1 VYTFSFSIFTLLIAI
16 SSIQFGA
23 SIAKQL
29 FPMVGPIGATILR
42 LCFASFIL
50 LVTCRPWRGKLNQK
64 QIMAVSLYG
73 ASLGGMNLLFYL
85 ALERIPLGITV
96 ALEFMGPLTI
106 ALAASRRI
114 LDFFWALLAVVGIL
128 LILPISPTAGKFDLL
143 GVFFAVA
150 AGACWALYILF
161 GQRVGNTLN
170 SARATA
176 LGMLVATLLVLP
188 VGLFFLPHTNRLLN
202 VQIMPLAFLTGLLS
216 SVLPYLLEMI
226 ALKRLPVKTFGVL
239 MSLEPAVAALS
250 GLVFLSED
258 LTLMQWTAIVC
269 IIFASLGS
277 SWMARSEVASQVTSP
292 ISS

>member
-73 ASLGGMNLLFYL
+73 VSLGGMNLLFYL

-258 LTLMQWTAIVC
+258 LTLMQWTAIAC